1 VSLRKRFGQHLL
13 KNADVV
19 KNIVEAANIQPDE
32 TVFEIGPGTGNM
44 TVHMLERAKGV
55 YAVELDPRL
64 AEIVTRRVHGMGLSD
79 KFFCTNAD
87 FLKVPLPAF
96 DKLVANIPY
105 QISSP
110 VLTRLFTHTPV
121 PKAAVIMF
129 QLEFAERI
137 VARPGTANYSKLS
150 VNCQMLSHSVRM
162 VMKIGK
168 EQFRPPPKV
177 DSAVVEIIPKGI
189 PAGLDFARWD
199 TFLRVAFGGKNKL
212 LRSVLAN
219 KHVLAQLAANRAG
232 GAAAAGAVAPAG
244 DRMSG
249 AAEAAAG
256 AAAAS
261 AVAVSRPS
269 TQALVTRSHQSAG
282 PSLMAGSSL
291 MTGLGAA
298 IRMFASWPRAAA
310 ARSGASAAVAVDMS
324 AAENGAE
331 AEGVGG
337 AERGAADSVDTGS
350 PQRGRPR
357 SQQHVQ
363 SGMRHEAVSRA
374 SSPPRLEGPSRD
386 SHGRHHDSVVSGARG
401 SASRPAWDGR
411 ARDDDLHTSR
421 DHRDSRE
428 PRGDSR
434 SAGRG
439 DTRSGADGGAAGGR
453 DYTNVWARDGVSA
466 DTLEGPLRDNKARMK
481 ATSLVKALAAA
492 SAGRS
497 GGAASTAAAGAGGFE
512 ASGWRAGDATT
523 GSSAAGG
530 VRLAPDDDDDD
541 DDADADV
548 DAALAVQGSAGDS
561 GDEDDAVDV
570 DAASISGAVSRDGS
584 ASPARASRVAAGAA
598 PGSSDDMISTAHGVF
613 RRGDL
618 LTARVGVDAVL
629 QAAGGMEWR
638 ANGMTIEQFR
648 AVFDGLE
655 AAGWRFQRSQE
666 RHFPKLL
673 LDLPPEEAALA
684 AALSA

>member
-1 VSLRKRFGQHLL
+1 MLRQHKLQPAVAVLAGLCRAQRSAAAVGSAFCAPRHVAPNERVLLAALGCRTVSSALKSARVSLRKRFGQHLL

-32 TVFEIGPGTGNM
+32 AVFEIGPGTGNM

-232 GAAAAGAVAPAG
+232 AAARAG
-244 DRMSG
+244 DG
-249 AAEAAAG
+249 AAEAAVG
-256 AAAAS
+256 
-261 AVAVSRPS
+261 R
-269 TQALVTRSHQSAG
+269 AL
-282 PSLMAGSSL
+282 PP
-291 MTGLGAA
+291 
-298 IRMFASWPRAAA
+298 RMP
-310 ARSGASAAVAVDMS
+310 
-324 AAENGAE
+324 
-331 AEGVGG
+331 AEG
-337 AERGAADSVDTGS
+337 
-350 PQRGRPR
+350 
-357 SQQHVQ
+357 
-363 SGMRHEAVSRA
+363 
-374 SSPPRLEGPSRD
+374 
-386 SHGRHHDSVVSGARG
+386 
-401 SASRPAWDGR
+401 
-411 ARDDDLHTSR
+411 
-421 DHRDSRE
+421 
-428 PRGDSR
+428 
-434 SAGRG
+434 
-439 DTRSGADGGAAGGR
+439 
-453 DYTNVWARDGVSA
+453 
-466 DTLEGPLRDNKARMK
+466 
-481 ATSLVKALAAA
+481 
-492 SAGRS
+492 
-497 GGAASTAAAGAGGFE
+497 
-512 ASGWRAGDATT
+512 
-523 GSSAAGG
+523 
-530 VRLAPDDDDDD
+530 
-541 DDADADV
+541 
-548 DAALAVQGSAGDS
+548 
-561 GDEDDAVDV
+561 
-570 DAASISGAVSRDGS
+570 
-584 ASPARASRVAAGAA
+584 
-598 PGSSDDMISTAHGVF
+598 
-613 RRGDL
+613 
-618 LTARVGVDAVL
+618 
-629 QAAGGMEWR
+629 
-638 ANGMTIEQFR
+638 R
-648 AVFDGLE
+648 AVRWFCC
-655 AAGWRFQRSQE
+655 
-666 RHFPKLL
+666 
-673 LDLPPEEAALA
+673 
-684 AALSA
+684 